1 MLEGILKKDIH
12 LLWPGQLID
21 ESFVKCF
28 LKASFDLL
36 EHSQANKQS
45 DFKQIL
51 FDILQ
56 ISMDKYGKNNK
67 YMLSQNITKII
78 DLLYNQENMAT
89 PMAEFVGLV
98 VER

>member
-1 MLEGILKKDIH
+1 
-12 LLWPGQLID
+12 
-21 ESFVKCF
+21 
-28 LKASFDLL
+28 
-36 EHSQANKQS
+36 
-45 DFKQIL
+45 
-51 FDILQ
+51 
-56 ISMDKYGKNNK
+56 MDKYGKNNK